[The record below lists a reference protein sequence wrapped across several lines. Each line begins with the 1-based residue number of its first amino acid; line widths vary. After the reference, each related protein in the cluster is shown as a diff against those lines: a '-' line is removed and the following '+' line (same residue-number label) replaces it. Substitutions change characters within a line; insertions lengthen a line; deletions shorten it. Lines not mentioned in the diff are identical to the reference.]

1 MNDSGGYIHHRPVRA
16 LLREKRLRSNSD
28 IPGGGDFL
36 IEYEQ
41 EGPHGLF
48 LCKEG
53 KDIHTSMTYNF
64 RLFWRTFYRSLFA
77 ASKTPAR
84 LTRKRIFFLLLFYT
98 VWPLGALV
106 HWICFFLDDILFP
119 GHKTQPIEKP
129 LFILGNLRSG
139 STFLHRLLSRD
150 AETFTSLTIWDIYL
164 TPSVTQKKI
173 TQFFAQLD
181 NKLGGHLHRILYAFD
196 RRTLGQFKIHRIS
209 FFQPEED
216 ENILFHVWDSL
227 WVSFLFPFM
236 DEFPNYQHF
245 DEALP
250 LEHRRR
256 IMAFYKSMLQ
266 RHLYA
271 TGKTFFVAKN
281 PAFSPKIAT
290 LLEFFPDARI
300 IYLARN
306 PLDMLPSTVSWIN
319 YARRVFTEP
328 REKYLYLDEILDFT
342 QHWYRYPLQYLDSHP
357 SPRHL
362 ILNYDDLIQRP
373 ERVIREFYEQFGYP
387 DKPGLDGI
395 VDQAVKEAL
404 SFNSDHTYSYEEMG
418 FTREQIVEIY
428 GDIFERFGFDTREHE
443 LTSPQMVK
451 VSAID

>member
-1 MNDSGGYIHHRPVRA
+1 M
-16 LLREKRLRSNSD
+16 
-28 IPGGGDFL
+28 
-36 IEYEQ
+36 
-41 EGPHGLF
+41 LF
-48 LCKEG
+48 
-53 KDIHTSMTYNF
+53 NF
-64 RLFWRTFYRSLFA
+64 RLFWRTTYRSLFK
-77 ASKTPAR
+77 SKHTPAR
-84 LTRKRIFFLLLFYT
+84 LTRKRILFLLLFYS
-98 VWPLGALV
+98 VWPIGQLV
-106 HWICFFLDDILFP
+106 HWFCFFLDDIFFP
-119 GHKTQPIEKP
+119 GHKTQSIEKP

-150 AETFTSLTIWDIYL
+150 AESFTSLTTWNIYL
-164 TPSVTQKKI
+164 TPSVTEKKI
-173 TQFFAQLD
+173 TQLVARLD
-181 NKLGGHLHRILYAFD
+181 NKFGGHLHRLLYAFD

-216 ENILFHVWDSL
+216 ENILLHIWDSF

-236 DEFPNYQHF
+236 DEMPNYQHF

-250 LEHRRR
+250 LERRRR
-256 IMAFYKSMLQ
+256 IMAFYRSMLQ

-271 TGKTFFVAKN
+271 TGKKYFVAKN
-281 PAFSPKIAT
+281 PAFSPKIET

-328 REKYLYLDEILDFT
+328 REKYLYLEEIVDLT
-342 QHWYRYPLQYLDSHP
+342 QHWYRYPLNYLDAHP

-373 ERVIREFYEQFGYP
+373 EYVIRSFYEQFGYP
-387 DKPGLDGI
+387 DKPGLDEI
-395 VDQAVKEAL
+395 VDQAVKETL
-404 SFNSDHTYSYEEMG
+404 SFNTDHVYSYEEMG
-418 FTREQIVEIY
+418 FTRKQIIEMY
-428 GDIFERFGFDTREHE
+428 SDIFERFGFDKREDE
-443 LTSPQMVK
+443 LAGVDPTIVK